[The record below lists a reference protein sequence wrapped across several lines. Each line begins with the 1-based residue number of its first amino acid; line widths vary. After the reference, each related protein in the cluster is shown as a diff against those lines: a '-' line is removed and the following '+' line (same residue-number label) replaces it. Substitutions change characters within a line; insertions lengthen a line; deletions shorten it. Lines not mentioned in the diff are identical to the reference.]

1 MHTNTIEFKYD
12 NAGNLDSQGPIAEEI
27 ESLSAK
33 VPDPESLLT
42 ATDGTYT
49 VAVGPSPTDGQ
60 LVVKVNFDGEYHVHV
75 TNTVYGNTQE
85 FTLTG
90 EESALD
96 ISNFR
101 VGIYILVFLLKD
113 ENGGVHTLNLKV
125 VKK

>member
-1 MHTNTIEFKYD
+1 MQTNAIEFKYD
-12 NAGNLDSQGPIAEEI
+12 NAGNLESQGPIAKEI
-27 ESLSAK
+27 ETLSAQ
-33 VPDPESLLT
+33 VHGSENFLT

-60 LVVKVNFDGEYHVHV
+60 LDVKINFDGEYHVHV

-101 VGIYILVFLLKD
+101 AGIYILVFLLKD
-113 ENGGVHTLNLKV
+113 ENGGVHALNLKV